1 MKTERRNIMNLE
13 QLFKSYQKQSQPE
26 PEEEKISQTIQTA
39 KQSLYAAWQETMLS
53 YDEFLWIQLKLI
65 QKRWWMLQFLL
76 LCFAG
81 AMLASSWEESHIQ
94 RGMAVCSTLFSILII
109 PEFWKNRSSQSME
122 IEKTAYYSLRHIY
135 AARMLLF
142 GIADA
147 LLLTLFGGIAIL
159 GFHFPF
165 ERLLVQFLLPMI
177 VTSAI
182 CFGALGS
189 KRKMTEAS
197 ALSLA
202 VLWSALWLVITL
214 NETFY
219 AAVTLPIWIIILGVS
234 LLFWCLA
241 VSRTLGSCQE
251 YWEITE

>member
-1 MKTERRNIMNLE
+1 MNLE
-13 QLFKSYQKQSQPE
+13 QLLKSYQKQSQSAPN
-26 PEEEKISQTIQTA
+26 EEKISQTVQTA
-39 KQSLYAAWQETMLS
+39 KQSLYSAWQETMLS
-53 YDEFLWIQLKLI
+53 CDEFLWIQLKLI
-65 QKRWWMLQFLL
+65 QKRWWFLQFLL

-81 AMLASSWEESHIQ
+81 AILASSWEESHIQ
-94 RGMAVCSTLFSILII
+94 RGMAVCSTLFSILTI

-147 LLLTLFGGIAIL
+147 LLLTLFCGMAIL

-165 ERLLVQFLLPMI
+165 ERLLIQFLLPMI

-182 CFGALGS
+182 CFGTLGS
-189 KRKMTEAS
+189 RQKMTEAS
-197 ALSLA
+197 ALALS
-202 VLWSALWLVITL
+202 VLWSALWLLITL
-214 NETFY
+214 NERVY
-219 AAVTLPIWIIILGVS
+219 AAVTLPVWVGILGMS

-241 VSRTLGSCQE
+241 VSRTLNSCQE
-251 YWEITE
+251 YWETAE